1 MLSMASPIIFRCTF
15 FFFPFHI
22 VFSLVQIMKVVSRPI
37 SYFHIWCLSSGEHG
51 DYMQL
56 CKYNCSPPVNLHDWL
71 QVRKFCQQRVTY
83 STLSLSTSLSDE
95 TIIFGT
101 YAVALSHCTV
111 NLCEWYMVTNLV
123 SGWNDSFSMLDV
135 DWDES
140 GADKG
145 ALGNLP
151 GRWDCIYFLTNFTMF
166 YGIVQFPMYGTK
178 TEEEKSHH
186 FKIQGEDKVEDLSTE
201 KPWRGVHILILF
213 SSLLQVKT

>member
-22 VFSLVQIMKVVSRPI
+22 VFALVEIMKVVSRPI

-83 STLSLSTSLSDE
+83 STLSLSTSFSDE

-111 NLCEWYMVTNLV
+111 NLCEWYMVTNFARLLGIFFV
-123 SGWNDSFSMLDV
+123 KLPISGLFEYFQTRSV
-135 DWDES
+135 
-140 GADKG
+140 GAPPEPD
-145 ALGNLP
+145 
-151 GRWDCIYFLTNFTMF
+151 F
-166 YGIVQFPMYGTK
+166 
-178 TEEEKSHH
+178 
-186 FKIQGEDKVEDLSTE
+186 
-201 KPWRGVHILILF
+201 
-213 SSLLQVKT
+213 